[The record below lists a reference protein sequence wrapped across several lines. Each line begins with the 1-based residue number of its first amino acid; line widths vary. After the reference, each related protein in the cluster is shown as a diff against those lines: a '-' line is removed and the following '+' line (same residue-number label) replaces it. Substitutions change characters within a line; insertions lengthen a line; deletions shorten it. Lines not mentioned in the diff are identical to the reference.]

1 MRNQLMVEEMLRVLG
16 AAAAE
21 SRASVEQPELAAAL
35 LRRATLSYAALRD
48 AGTPEARRR
57 CERLAVMLFTSVWF
71 GRILQAI
78 ELEDASVVYRVRTGH
93 CGVDECCGPEPLL
106 RRGTLA

>member
-35 LRRATLSYAALRD
+35 LRRAALSYAARRD

-57 CERLAVMLFTSVWF
+57 CERFRTHAVENGPQQV
-71 GRILQAI
+71 RIV
-78 ELEDASVVYRVRTGH
+78 DATRKRAERV
-93 CGVDECCGPEPLL
+93 E
-106 RRGTLA
+106 